1 MSNVQS
7 KIAVAVVS
15 IAVVLLVI
23 GVIRALSPKEHYY
36 EWAEPARWDYEPA
49 GPAGWAAPAGDQ
61 TAEQLMSYMDT
72 DRDGKITMDEAPEEL
87 KASFAFIDTNAD
99 GGIDVKEAQV
109 MADHNNSGQP

>member
-1 MSNVQS
+1 M
-7 KIAVAVVS
+7 A
-15 IAVVLLVI
+15 
-23 GVIRALSPKEHYY
+23 
-36 EWAEPARWDYEPA
+36 DYNNSGQA
-49 GPAGWAAPAGDQ
+49 QAPQNASGGQ

-72 DRDGKITMDEAPEEL
+72 NPDGKITMDEAPEEL